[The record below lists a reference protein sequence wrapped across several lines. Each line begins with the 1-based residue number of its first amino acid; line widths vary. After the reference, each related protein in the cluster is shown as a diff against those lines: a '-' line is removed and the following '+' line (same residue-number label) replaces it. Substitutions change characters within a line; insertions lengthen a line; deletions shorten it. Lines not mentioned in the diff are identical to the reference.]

1 MENYVWAAFVQ
12 VKSIIG
18 NTILC
23 DFRIVNSE
31 KQKQDFEAKRTNLF
45 LEYHSYNY
53 CSCWTWKEV
62 QMVDGLHIFHGLW
75 KCD

>member
-1 MENYVWAAFVQ
+1 MENYVWAVFVQ

-23 DFRIVNSE
+23 DFRIINSE
-31 KQKQDFEAKRTNLF
+31 KQKQDFEAKGTNLF

-53 CSCWTWKEV
+53 CSC
-62 QMVDGLHIFHGLW
+62 
-75 KCD
+75 